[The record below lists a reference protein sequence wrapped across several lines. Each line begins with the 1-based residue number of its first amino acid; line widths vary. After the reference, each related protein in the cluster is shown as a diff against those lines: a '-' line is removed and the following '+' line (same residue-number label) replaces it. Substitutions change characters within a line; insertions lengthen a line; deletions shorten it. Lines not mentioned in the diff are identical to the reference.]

1 MVTRNNTDRSDN
13 EIVLTLLCAV
23 QVLHETLDDLQH
35 TKIYKH
41 SVKQIAKRFEEEL
54 TKAYDPLIKQ
64 VLPDDEDVFNLIMQ
78 GISSV
83 GKKFASLDPAV
94 IGKLAITI
102 EQEIKNHKDELERI
116 SSAGGENDVV
126 SVSRK

>member
-1 MVTRNNTDRSDN
+1 MSKKDN
-13 EIVLTLLCAV
+13 ETVLTLLCAV

-41 SVKQIAKRFEEEL
+41 SVKQAAKRLEQEL

-83 GKKFASLDPAV
+83 GKKLASLDPAI

-102 EQEIKNHKDELERI
+102 EQEIKNHNDELENL
-116 SSAGGENDVV
+116 SPTSGEDTVN
-126 SVSRK
+126 SV